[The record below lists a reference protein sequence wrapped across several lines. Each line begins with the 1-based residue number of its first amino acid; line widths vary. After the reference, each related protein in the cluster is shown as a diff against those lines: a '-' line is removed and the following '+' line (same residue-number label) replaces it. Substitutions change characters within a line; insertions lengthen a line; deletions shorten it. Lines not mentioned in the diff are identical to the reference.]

1 MFKGFAVLGN
11 MTAACMDVSE
21 VEQPAL
27 LAAKICGDSIG
38 GIFGA
43 LGNIW
48 WWKSTQHSY
57 RAVSLGLRYE
67 ADLPEL
73 QTKCGAYTSLRLQ

>member
-1 MFKGFAVLGN
+1 

-43 LGNIW
+43 LGNTW
-48 WWKSTQHSY
+48 WWKST
-57 RAVSLGLRYE
+57 
-67 ADLPEL
+67 
-73 QTKCGAYTSLRLQ
+73 